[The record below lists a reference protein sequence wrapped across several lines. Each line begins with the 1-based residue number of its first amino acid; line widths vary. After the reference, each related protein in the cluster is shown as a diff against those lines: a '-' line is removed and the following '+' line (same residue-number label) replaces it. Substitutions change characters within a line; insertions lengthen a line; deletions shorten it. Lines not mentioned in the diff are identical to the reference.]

1 MTLFSPAAAALSPLE
16 FSVPVIWA
24 LLIGTATILYVVLDG
39 FDLGVAILF
48 PLYPEERQRDLMMN
62 SVAPYWDGNETW
74 LVLGGGGLWV
84 AFPMAYAIIMP
95 ALYLPVIALLLA
107 LIFRGVAFEFRWAA
121 KPNHWLWDI
130 AFAGGSIVA
139 AFAQGL
145 VLGGILQGIVVTN
158 GQFGGNTFDW
168 LTPFSLFCGLSL
180 VVGYA
185 TIGAAWLMMKTEGEV
200 ADRARKLARPLF
212 LLLIAVIVVV
222 SIWTPLAIPR
232 IADRWFTFPN
242 LYYLAPVPVLTAIVA
257 LWGLR
262 AIGKGRS
269 NQPFFAA
276 VALFLLAFVGLVISN
291 VPYLVPPTVDV
302 WQASAA
308 PTSQVFM
315 LIGTVLLLPVVLIYV
330 GFVYWVFRGKLR
342 EGEGYH

>member
-1 MTLFSPAAAALSPLE
+1 MDSLLATAPLTPLE

-24 LLIGTATILYVVLDG
+24 LLIATATILYVVLDG

-48 PLYPEERQRDLMMN
+48 PLFPEEKQRDLMMN

-84 AFPMAYAIIMP
+84 AFPLAYAIIMP

-121 KPNHWLWDI
+121 KPHHKLWDR

-145 VLGGILQGIVVTN
+145 VLGGLLQGITVVN
-158 GQFGGNTFDW
+158 NEFGGKTFDW
-168 LTPFSLFCGLSL
+168 LTPFSVFCGLSL

-185 TIGAAWLMMKTEGEV
+185 TIGAAWLMMKTEGDV
-200 ADRARKLARPLF
+200 ADRARRLARPLF

-222 SIWTPLAIPR
+222 SVWTPLAVPR
-232 IADRWFTFPN
+232 IADRWFAWPN
-242 LYYLAPVPVLTAIVA
+242 LLYLAPVPVLTAAAA

-262 AIGKGRS
+262 AIAKGRH

-276 VALFLLAFVGLVISN
+276 IALFLLAFVGLVISN
-291 VPYLVPPTVDV
+291 VPYLVPPTIDV
-302 WQASAA
+302 WQAAAA

-315 LIGTVLLLPVVLIYV
+315 LIGTVLLLPVILIYTA
-330 GFVYWVFRGKLR
+330 FVYWVFRGKLR